1 MIEGFFY
8 HQSLK
13 VPKKIDFRD
22 RMPMSSFGKILR
34 REVRK
39 SYWQLIPGQQKL
51 HAALTYLAGM
61 GPTSKVFS
69 GRPALSKMR
78 SVGRV
83 CPAVN

>member
-1 MIEGFFY
+1 
-8 HQSLK
+8 
-13 VPKKIDFRD
+13 
-22 RMPMSSFGKILR
+22 MSSFGKILR

-78 SVGRV
+78 TAGRV
-83 CPAVN
+83 CPAVNLDAVQTTEIDTGQETGSFRQK